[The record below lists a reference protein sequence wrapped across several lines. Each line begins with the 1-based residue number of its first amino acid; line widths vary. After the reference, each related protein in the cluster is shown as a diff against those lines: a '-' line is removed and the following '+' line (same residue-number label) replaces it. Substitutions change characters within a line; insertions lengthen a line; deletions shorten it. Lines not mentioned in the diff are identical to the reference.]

1 MELKASEIN
10 ESTRWQDL
18 TEGLK
23 IYEAATSRQFE
34 TGEWRTQTPVLDHE
48 KCKQCLLCVPYC
60 PDSCIPVKD
69 GKRLEFDLDHCKGCG
84 ICVKACPFGA
94 ISMVEG
100 KEAKNS
106 DGRAE

>member
-23 IYEAATSRQFE
+23 IYEPATSRQFE
-34 TGEWRTQTPVLDHE
+34 TGEWRTQPPVLDHE

-94 ISMVEG
+94 ITMREG
-100 KEAKNS
+100 K
-106 DGRAE
+106 